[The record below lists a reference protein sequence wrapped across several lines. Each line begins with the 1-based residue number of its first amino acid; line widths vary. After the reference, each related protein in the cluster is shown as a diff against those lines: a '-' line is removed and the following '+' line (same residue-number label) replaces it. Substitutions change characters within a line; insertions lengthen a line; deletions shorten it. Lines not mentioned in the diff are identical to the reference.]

1 MSLQLFHAVD
11 HEELDRARGV
21 GELQAELLFHGGF
34 ERPHVAGGPA
44 QRNVVPVAD
53 SGFVDDGPVDDL
65 TKRGDKTRDVSVGK
79 LRRAVA
85 ESRFAGPSRT
95 GSQLVRCVVETR
107 QDVDRGV
114 FLLARASRWKRWASA
129 FWKSGWKVSGSPEIS
144 AVIAYRV
151 LPIHSGP
158 RTRYSGT
165 P

>member
-1 MSLQLFHAVD
+1 MTGHRFSFPGAFVSLQLFHAVD

-65 TKRGDKTRDVSVGK
+65 TKRGDKTRDVSVGQ

-85 ESRFAGPSRT
+85 ESPDPPELAVSLCGASSKRVRT
-95 GSQLVRCVVETR
+95 
-107 QDVDRGV
+107 
-114 FLLARASRWKRWASA
+114 
-129 FWKSGWKVSGSPEIS
+129 
-144 AVIAYRV
+144 
-151 LPIHSGP
+151 
-158 RTRYSGT
+158 
-165 P
+165 